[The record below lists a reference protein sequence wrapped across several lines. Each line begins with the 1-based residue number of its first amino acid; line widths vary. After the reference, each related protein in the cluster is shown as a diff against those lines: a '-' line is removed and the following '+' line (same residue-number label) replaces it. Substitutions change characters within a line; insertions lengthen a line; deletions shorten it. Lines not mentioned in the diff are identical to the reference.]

1 MWSNRW
7 STMPVHALP
16 QLRLPRPDRR
26 AELAFMPG
34 SAVPVIR
41 QPFAPGDPLP
51 FWAYGVEP
59 DRHLLHDLDGDPWQT
74 RDLAGD
80 PGEKEAVDLLRF
92 ALDDV
97 DAPAEQYER
106 LGLA

>member
-7 STMPVHALP
+7 STMPIHARFE
-16 QLRLPRPDRR
+16 LRLPRPDRR
-26 AELAFMPG
+26 ARLAFAPG
-34 SAVPVIR
+34 SEVPVIR
-41 QPFAPGDPLP
+41 QPFTADDLLP

-59 DRHLLHDLDGDPWQT
+59 DRHLLHDLGADPWQT
-74 RDLAGD
+74 ENRAGT
-80 PGEKEAVDLLRF
+80 PSEKKAIDLLRG
-92 ALDDV
+92 ALEDV